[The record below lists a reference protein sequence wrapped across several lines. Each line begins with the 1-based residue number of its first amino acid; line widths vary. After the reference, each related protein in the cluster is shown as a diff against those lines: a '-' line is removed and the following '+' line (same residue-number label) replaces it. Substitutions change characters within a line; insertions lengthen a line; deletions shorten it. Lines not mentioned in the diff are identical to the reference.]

1 MAKKRD
7 VGTKYRMI
15 FVRHS
20 MTRVFRNLLFAT
32 VIILLVW
39 WVAPYA
45 PGFFRPPNDIY
56 LLWLAILFMIG
67 MILALM
73 FRNSGYAQA
82 KKKYLLLKVPIFWVR
97 IPYDLIENV
106 RMVLFK
112 DLYEKKKMSWAQRRF
127 LAPYTHK
134 TVVSVNLNNFPQN
147 KFLLSL
153 FLPGYLFLPK
163 GKGKGFVVYVKDY
176 LAFSTEVD
184 SRLNEA
190 RTLAATGLDPSRR
203 RNEEEVTFNGYFDL
217 DQG

>member
-7 VGTKYRMI
+7 AGTKYRMI

-20 MTRVFRNLLFAT
+20 LTRVFRNLMFAT

-56 LLWLAILFMIG
+56 LLWLAGLLLVG
-67 MILALM
+67 MILSLL
-73 FRNSGYAQA
+73 FRNSGFAQA
-82 KKKYLLLKVPIFWVR
+82 KKKHLLLKVPIFWVR

-106 RMVLFK
+106 RMVVFK
-112 DLYEKKKMSWAQRRF
+112 DLYDLKKLSWAQRRF
-127 LAPYTHK
+127 LTPYVHK
-134 TVVSVNLNNFPQN
+134 TVVRVNLTNFPRSR
-147 KFLLSL
+147 FLLSL
-153 FLPGYLFLPK
+153 FLPDYLFLPK

-190 RTLAATGLDPSRR
+190 RTVAATGMEPSRR
-203 RNEEEVTFNGYFDL
+203 RQQEEVTFDGYFDL